1 MEETF
6 IYEGKTS
13 TEALEKGL
21 KDLKLKKSDVEYKVI
36 ENEEKRS
43 FFSILAPRVVKV
55 EIKVK
60 GGRKETAVEEK
71 RPIKE
76 VKPLSEEEIKKG
88 KENLEKFLNKFIK
101 TLPDTNITYNITENN
116 GFIQVELTGD
126 NLNYLIG
133 YRGEVLNSLQTLYT
147 SIASKGIDRRVKVVV
162 DILGYREKRD
172 KTLEILADKLARKV
186 VKERKKVVLEPMSA
200 YERKIIHERLQNHP
214 KVETTSIGEEP
225 NRKVVISL
233 K

>member
-1 MEETF
+1 MEETYIF
-6 IYEGKTS
+6 EGKTT

-21 KDLKLKKSDVEYKVI
+21 KELKLKKSDVEFKVL

-43 FFSILAPRVVKV
+43 FFSILAPRVVKI
-55 EIKVK
+55 EIKIK
-60 GGRKETAVEEK
+60 KNNLKSENKTEKETKSISDEDLK
-71 RPIKE
+71 N
-76 VKPLSEEEIKKG
+76 G
-88 KENLEKFLNKFIK
+88 KENLNRFLSKFIK
-101 TLPDTNITYNITENN
+101 TLPDTNIKYEINENN
-116 GFIQVELTGD
+116 GFIQVKLSGD

-147 SIASKGIDRRVKVVV
+147 SIASKGIEKRIRVIV

-172 KTLEILADKLARKV
+172 KTLENLADKLAKKV
-186 VKERKKVVLEPMSA
+186 VRERKKVILEPMSS
-200 YERKIIHERLQNHP
+200 YERKVIHERLQNHP
-214 KVETTSIGEEP
+214 KVQTASVGEEP

>member
-6 IYEGKTS
+6 VYEGKTS

-21 KDLKLKKSDVEYKVI
+21 KELNLRKSDVEYKVI
-36 ENEEKRS
+36 ENEDKRS
-43 FFSILAPRVVKV
+43 FFSILAPRIVKV

-60 GGRKETAVEEK
+60 KSIEKVEKKTE
-71 RPIKE
+71 KE
-76 VKPLSEEEIKKG
+76 VKPISEDDLNTG
-88 KENLEKFLNKFIK
+88 KSNLEKFLEVFIK
-101 TLPDTNITYNITENN
+101 TLPGDSVKYEITDENE
-116 GFIQVELTGD
+116 FIKVKLLGD

-133 YRGEVLNSLQTLYT
+133 YRGEVLNSLQTLLT
-147 SIASKGIDRRVKVVV
+147 TIASKGVERRVKVLV

-172 KTLEILADKLARKV
+172 KTLEALADKLAKKV
-186 VKERKKVVLEPMSA
+186 IRDRKKVILEPMTS

-214 KVETTSIGEEP
+214 KVQTESIGEEP
-225 NRKVVISL
+225 NRKIVISL

>member
-21 KDLKLKKSDVEYKVI
+21 KELKLKKSDVEYKII

-43 FFSILAPRVVKV
+43 FFSILAPRIVKV

-60 GGRKETAVEEK
+60 KNIEKQEVKVEKE
-71 RPIKE
+71 I
-76 VKPLSEEEIKKG
+76 KPLSADDLNSGKK
-88 KENLEKFLNKFIK
+88 NLEEFLEKFIK
-101 TLPDTNITYNITENN
+101 TLPDTNMKYEISEEN
-116 GFIQVELTGD
+116 GFIKVKLLGD

-147 SIASKGIDRRVKVVV
+147 TIASKGVERRVKVLV

-172 KTLEILADKLARKV
+172 KTLESLADKLAKKV
-186 VKERKKVVLEPMSA
+186 IRERKKVVLEPMSS
-200 YERKIIHERLQNHP
+200 YERKVIHERLQNHP
-214 KVETTSIGEEP
+214 KVQTSSIGEEP
-225 NRKVVISL
+225 NRKIVISL

>member
-1 MEETF
+1 MEETYIF
-6 IYEGKTS
+6 EGKTT

-21 KDLKLKKSDVEYKVI
+21 KELKLKKTDVEFKVL

-43 FFSILAPRVVKV
+43 FFSILAPRVVKI

-60 GGRKETAVEEK
+60 KNNLKSENKVEKEIK
-71 RPIKE
+71 PI
-76 VKPLSEEEIKKG
+76 SEEDLKNG
-88 KENLEKFLNKFIK
+88 KENLNNFLSKFIK
-101 TLPDTNITYNITENN
+101 TLPDTNVKYEISENN
-116 GFIQVELTGD
+116 GFIQVKLSGD

-147 SIASKGIDRRVKVVV
+147 SIASKGTERRIRVIV

-172 KTLEILADKLARKV
+172 KTLESLADKLAKKV
-186 VKERKKVVLEPMSA
+186 VRERKKVVLEPMSS
-200 YERKIIHERLQNHP
+200 YERKVIHERLQNHP
-214 KVETTSIGEEP
+214 KVQTSSIGEEP

>member
-1 MEETF
+1 MEDTF
-6 IYEGKTS
+6 VYEGKTS

-21 KDLKLKKSDVEYKVI
+21 KELNLKKSDVEYKIV

-60 GGRKETAVEEK
+60 KNTEKQETSIV
-71 RPIKE
+71 KE
-76 VKPLSEEEIKKG
+76 VKPLSENDLKTG
-88 KENLEKFLNKFIK
+88 KDNLEDFLGKFIK
-101 TLPDTNITYNITENN
+101 TLPEDNIKYKISDEN
-116 GFIQVELTGD
+116 GFVKVELSGD

-147 SIASKGIDRRVKVVV
+147 TIASKGVDRKVKVLV

-172 KTLEILADKLARKV
+172 KTLESLAEKLAKKV
-186 VKERKKVVLEPMSA
+186 IRDRKKVVLEPMSS
-200 YERKIIHERLQNHP
+200 YERKIIHEKLHNHP
-214 KVETTSIGEEP
+214 KVKTESIGEEP
-225 NRKVVISL
+225 NRKIVISL

>member
-1 MEETF
+1 MEQVY
-6 IYEGKTS
+6 IYEGKTT

-21 KDLKLKKSDVEYKVI
+21 KELKLKKSDIEYRVI

-43 FFSILAPRVVKV
+43 FFSILTPRVVKI

-60 GGRKETAVEEK
+60 KDKPSVEKKDEK
-71 RPIKE
+71 QIIQLNE
-76 VKPLSEEEIKKG
+76 QEIKKG
-88 KENLEKFLNKFIK
+88 KENLSVFMEKFIK
-101 TLPDTNITYNITENN
+101 TLPDKNINYEINEVN
-116 GFIQVELTGD
+116 GFIQVKLSGD

-147 SIASKGIDRRVKVVV
+147 SIASKGIEKRVKVIV
-162 DILGYREKRD
+162 DILGYREKRE
-172 KTLEILADKLARKV
+172 KTLENLADKIAKKV
-186 VKERKKVVLEPMSA
+186 IRERRKVVLEPMSS

-214 KVETTSIGEEP
+214 KVETSSIGEEP

>member
-1 MEETF
+1 MEDTF
-6 IYEGKTS
+6 VYEGKTS

-21 KDLKLKKSDVEYKVI
+21 KELNLKKSDVEYKIV

-60 GGRKETAVEEK
+60 KNTEKQETSIV
-71 RPIKE
+71 KE
-76 VKPLSEEEIKKG
+76 VKPLSENDLKTG
-88 KENLEKFLNKFIK
+88 KDNLEDFLGKFIK
-101 TLPDTNITYNITENN
+101 TLPEDNIKYKISDEN
-116 GFIQVELTGD
+116 GFVKVELSGD

-147 SIASKGIDRRVKVVV
+147 TIASKGVDRKVKVLV

-172 KTLEILADKLARKV
+172 KTLENLAEKLAKKV
-186 VKERKKVVLEPMSA
+186 IRDRKKVVLEPMSS
-200 YERKIIHERLQNHP
+200 YERKIIHEKLHNHP
-214 KVETTSIGEEP
+214 KVKTESIGEEP
-225 NRKVVISL
+225 NRKIVISL

>member
-1 MEETF
+1 MEQVY
-6 IYEGKTS
+6 IYEGKTT
-13 TEALEKGL
+13 TEALERGL
-21 KDLKLKKSDVEYKVI
+21 RELNLKKSDIEYKVI

-43 FFSILAPRVVKV
+43 FFSILTPRVVKI

-60 GGRKETAVEEK
+60 KDKHNNEKKEEK
-71 RPIKE
+71 
-76 VKPLSEEEIKKG
+76 EIQQLNEKDINKG
-88 KENLEKFLNKFIK
+88 KENLNIFMEKFIK
-101 TLPDTNITYNITENN
+101 NLPDTNIKYEISEVN
-116 GFIQVELTGD
+116 GFIQVKLLGD

-147 SIASKGIDRRVKVVV
+147 SIASKGVDKRVKVIV
-162 DILGYREKRD
+162 DILGYREKRE
-172 KTLEILADKLARKV
+172 KTLENLADKIAKKV
-186 VKERKKVVLEPMSA
+186 MRERRKVVLEPMSS

-214 KVETTSIGEEP
+214 KVVTSSIGEEP

>member
-6 IYEGKTS
+6 VYEGKTS

-21 KDLKLKKSDVEYKVI
+21 KELKLKKSDVEYKVI
-36 ENEEKRS
+36 ENEDKRS
-43 FFSILAPRVVKV
+43 FFSILAPRIVKV

-60 GGRKETAVEEK
+60 KEIEK
-71 RPIKE
+71 TEKKMEKE
-76 VKPLSEEEIKKG
+76 VKPVSEDDLNAG
-88 KENLEKFLNKFIK
+88 KDNLEKFLENFIK
-101 TLPDTNITYNITENN
+101 TLPSDSIKYEICDDN
-116 GFIQVELTGD
+116 GFIKVKILGD

-133 YRGEVLNSLQTLYT
+133 YRGEVLNSLQTLFT
-147 SIASKGIDRRVKVVV
+147 TIASKGIERRIKVLV

-172 KTLEILADKLARKV
+172 KTLEALADKLAKKV
-186 VKERKKVVLEPMSA
+186 IRDRKKVVLEPMTS

-214 KVETTSIGEEP
+214 KVQTESIGEEP
-225 NRKVVISL
+225 NRKIVISL

>member
-1 MEETF
+1 MEDTF
-6 IYEGKTS
+6 VYEGKTS

-21 KDLKLKKSDVEYKVI
+21 KELNLKKSDVEYKIV

-60 GGRKETAVEEK
+60 KNTEKQETSIV
-71 RPIKE
+71 KE
-76 VKPLSEEEIKKG
+76 VKPLSENDLKTG
-88 KENLEKFLNKFIK
+88 KDNLEDFLGKFIK
-101 TLPDTNITYNITENN
+101 TLPEDNIKYKISDEN
-116 GFIQVELTGD
+116 GFVKVELSGN

-147 SIASKGIDRRVKVVV
+147 TIASKGVDRKVKVLV

-172 KTLEILADKLARKV
+172 KTLENLAEKLAKKV
-186 VKERKKVVLEPMSA
+186 IRDRKKVVLEPMSS
-200 YERKIIHERLQNHP
+200 YERKIIHEKLHNHP
-214 KVETTSIGEEP
+214 KVKTESIGEEP
-225 NRKVVISL
+225 NRKIVISL